1 MNNPFNLDIYLV
13 DYYPPATDR
22 WIYGGYRTHPAV
34 HIVDKHSSIYPAV
47 HVVDKHSS
55 IYPAVHIVDKH
66 SSIYPAVHVV
76 DKHSSIYP
84 AVHVVDKH
92 SNVQNTT
99 TSVLLKNYCTVRTRK
114 TRN

>member
-66 SSIYPAVHVV
+66 S
-76 DKHSSIYP
+76 
-84 AVHVVDKH
+84 
-92 SNVQNTT
+92 NVQNTT

>member
-66 SSIYPAVHVV
+66 S
-76 DKHSSIYP
+76 
-84 AVHVVDKH
+84 
-92 SNVQNTT
+92 NVQNTT

-114 TRN
+114 SRN